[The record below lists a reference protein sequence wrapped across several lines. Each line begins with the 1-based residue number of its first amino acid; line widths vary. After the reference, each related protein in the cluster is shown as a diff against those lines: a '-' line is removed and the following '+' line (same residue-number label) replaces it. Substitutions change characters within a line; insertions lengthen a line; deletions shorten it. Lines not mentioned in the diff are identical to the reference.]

1 MTFRISNYRDLESLG
16 NDNCMYMYLY
26 QNLQPINSTF
36 FCELEFVITFL
47 LRLLIIDVVLQI
59 CDTYDVDESVQ
70 ASATSTS
77 RKRRATSSSPSYFT
91 RETMFIV
98 STTAASIYNSPPRL
112 NVSRNV
118 DIVEDSGNSFING
131 FMFLGFNLENNFLSL
146 LKIQV
151 MIIAQWQQFTCSQ
164 QCCVYQLKIDCK

>member
-26 QNLQPINSTF
+26 QNLQPINS
-36 FCELEFVITFL
+36 EFVITFL
-47 LRLLIIDVVLQI
+47 LQLLIIDVLLKI

-118 DIVEDSGNSFING
+118 DIVEDSGNSFMNG

-151 MIIAQWQQFTCSQ
+151 MIIA
-164 QCCVYQLKIDCK
+164 